1 MFEYKFLSCLT
12 ITLYSNGIF
21 DLIYFNLIMQFKKN
35 HLLLLFF
42 FISLQVFG
50 QQPKYIFYLIGDGM
64 GLNQVN
70 LTEIHQAE
78 LNGKNAVVPLVFTQ
92 FPYVGFASTYSLSH
106 GVTDSGAGGTAL
118 AVGKKTKNGV
128 IGMDSTGT
136 VAYKSIAYAAK
147 QKGLKVGITTSVSI
161 DHATPASFYANQAN
175 RDMYYEI
182 GKDIIKSNFDFFG
195 GAGFLKPNTSFDK
208 RTMPE
213 LLPQLEKAGYKIVKG
228 KEAFDKEKNKVQKIV
243 LTNIDGTDPSS
254 LKFAIDQD
262 QADFKLADITQA
274 AITSL
279 SKDNRAGFFL
289 MVEGGKIDWSGHA
302 NDAATTIKEVLDFNE
317 TVKIAYDF
325 YQKYPKE
332 TLIVVTAD
340 HETGGLGIGN
350 GSSTLN
356 TKVLANQKVS
366 QGALSA
372 KIGELRKINPN
383 ASWDEVKK
391 LLSNNLGLWSAVKVS
406 EKAEQ
411 PIYEA
416 YKKSFVDHHN
426 ETEKSLY
433 ASDDKIATLS
443 IELLNKLGSIAWSS
457 KNHSAAYVPVYAI
470 GQGAESF
477 HQKLDN
483 TDIPK
488 KIAEIAGFD
497 F

>member
-1 MFEYKFLSCLT
+1 
-12 ITLYSNGIF
+12 
-21 DLIYFNLIMQFKKN
+21 MQFKKL
-35 HLLLLFF
+35 HLLLLS
-42 FISLQVFG
+42 FIISVQVFG
-50 QQPKYIFYLIGDGM
+50 QSPKYIFYLIGDGM
-64 GLNQVN
+64 GLNHVN
-70 LTEIHQAE
+70 LAEIHQAE
-78 LNGKNAVVPLVFTQ
+78 LNGKNGVVPLVFSQ
-92 FPYVGFASTYSLSH
+92 FPYVGFASTNSLSH

-136 VAYKSIAYAAK
+136 IPYKSIAYAAK
-147 QKGLKVGITTSVSI
+147 AKGLKVGITTSVSI
-161 DHATPASFYANQAN
+161 DHATPAAFYANQADRN
-175 RDMYYEI
+175 MYYEI
-182 GKDIIKSNFDFFG
+182 AQDIVKSNFDFFG
-195 GAGFLKPNTSFDK
+195 GAGFLKPNTSYDK
-208 RTMPE
+208 KKMPE
-213 LLPQLEKAGYKIVKG
+213 ILPQLEQAGYKILKG
-228 KEAFDKEKNKVQKIV
+228 KSAFDREKNKNQKIILMNV
-243 LTNIDGTDPSS
+243 DGTEASS
-254 LKFAIDQD
+254 LKFAIDQN

-274 AITSL
+274 AISSL
-279 SKDNRAGFFL
+279 SKDNKEGFFL
-289 MVEGGKIDWSGHA
+289 MVEGGKIDWSAHG

-317 TVKIAYDF
+317 TVKIAYEF
-325 YQKYPKE
+325 YRQHPNE

-356 TKVLANQKVS
+356 TKVLAHQKIS
-366 QGALSA
+366 QEALSV
-372 KIGELRKINPN
+372 KIGDLRKANPN

-391 LLSNNLGLWSAVKVS
+391 LLGDNLGLWSALKVS

-416 YKKSFVDHHN
+416 YKKSFIDHQN

-433 ASDDKIATLS
+433 ASDDKIATLGV
-443 IELLNKLGSIAWSS
+443 ELLNKLGSIAWAS
-457 KNHSAAYVPVYAI
+457 KNHSAAYVPVYSI
-470 GQGAESF
+470 GQGAASF

>member
-1 MFEYKFLSCLT
+1 MLLKRFSLLFLT
-12 ITLYSNGIF
+12 I
-21 DLIYFNLIMQFKKN
+21 
-35 HLLLLFF
+35 LFTVH
-42 FISLQVFG
+42 VFG
-50 QQPKYIFYLIGDGM
+50 QHPKYIFYLIGDGM

-70 LTEIHQAE
+70 LAEIYQAE
-78 LNGKNAVVPLVFTQ
+78 LKGINGTESLVFTQ
-92 FPYVGFASTYSLSH
+92 FPYVGFASTHSLSH

-136 VAYKSIAYAAK
+136 ISYKSIAYAAK
-147 QKGLKVGITTSVSI
+147 EKGMKVGITTSVSI
-161 DHATPASFYANQAN
+161 DHATPASFYANQAD

-182 GKDIIKSNFDFFG
+182 GKDIIKSNFDFFAG
-195 GAGFLKPNTSFDK
+195 SGFLKPNTSFDK
-208 RTMPE
+208 KDMPA
-213 LLPQLEKAGYKIVKG
+213 LLPQLEQAGYKIVKG
-228 KEAFDKEKNKVQKIV
+228 KAAYDNEKEKNQKIV
-243 LTNIDGTDPSS
+243 LMNIDGTDVSA
-254 LKFAIDQD
+254 LKFAIDQE
-262 QADFKLADITQA
+262 ADDLKLVDITQA

-279 SKDNRAGFFL
+279 VTNNSNGFFL
-289 MVEGGKIDWSGHA
+289 MVEGGKIDWSAHS
-302 NDAATTIKEVLDFNE
+302 NDAATTIHEVLDFNQS
-317 TVKIAYDF
+317 VKLAYEF
-325 YQKYPKE
+325 YLQHPKE

-356 TKVLANQKVS
+356 TKVLANQRIS

-372 KIGELRKINPN
+372 KIGELRKANPN
-383 ASWDEVKK
+383 ASWEEVKQ
-391 LLSNNLGLWSAVKVS
+391 LLGDNLGLWSVLKVS
-406 EKAEQ
+406 EKAEI

-470 GQGAESF
+470 GQGAEVF

-488 KIAEIAGFD
+488 KIAEVAGLNF
-497 F
+497 